1 MLAQKAARI
10 IKESINVT
18 IPDGEAGLIALHIHS
33 NRNSGNLKDTIKSTN
48 ISSMVVDFIE
58 KGLNM
63 KIPKD
68 SLNYARFVTHI
79 KFAIKR
85 IMSNSE
91 LENDFIEEIQ
101 TKYKISYKIAKD
113 AAQILE
119 KYLNKKV
126 CEDEIAYLAMYVERF
141 RIYN

>member
-1 MLAQKAARI
+1 
-10 IKESINVT
+10 
-18 IPDGEAGLIALHIHS
+18 
-33 NRNSGNLKDTIKSTN
+33 
-48 ISSMVVDFIE
+48 MVVDFIE

-85 IMSNSE
+85 IMSNSV

-101 TKYKISYKIAKD
+101 TKYKI
-113 AAQILE
+113 
-119 KYLNKKV
+119 
-126 CEDEIAYLAMYVERF
+126 
-141 RIYN
+141 